1 MTGFQQFML
10 FSSVIYG
17 ALLVGWAAREMGLI
31 NEKISGKI
39 MRRTIVFLEP
49 FLIVLIYW
57 ALDLTKLRVLI
68 VMPLAASLVSIGAL
82 VAGRLVAQAVGHED
96 RRERGS
102 FVCCCMFSNVGLTMG
117 SFICLLLLG
126 QRALSLASLYAV
138 YFLPFFF
145 TIGMVVAR
153 RYSPSSKYTAWE
165 MLARFLRD
173 PISLAPNIAI
183 VAGIA
188 VNLITHGQRP
198 QVLGHVTDAL
208 VLVDVSIYSVA
219 IGLSMRFGRILSYWR
234 DCLGMSLVKFIIT
247 PIIGIGVGLLLGCP
261 GIGGGLA
268 MQVVVIQSAMPVAI
282 FALVLCKLFD
292 LDMDLANASWIFTT
306 FATAGVFLALKVIVP
321 MLA

>member
-1 MTGFQQFML
+1 MTGFQQFLL

-17 ALLVGWAAREMGLI
+17 ALLVGWVARETGLI
-31 NEKISGKI
+31 NESASAKI

-68 VMPLAASLVSIGAL
+68 VMPLAASLVSVGAL
-82 VAGRLVAQAVGHED
+82 VAGRLVAQAVGHDD
-96 RRERGS
+96 RRGRGS
-102 FVCCCMFSNVGLTMG
+102 FVCCAMFSNVGLTMG
-117 SFICLLLLG
+117 SFIAFLLLKQQG
-126 QRALSLASLYAV
+126 LSMASLYAV

-153 RYSPSSKYTAWE
+153 RYSPNGKYTAWE

-183 VAGIA
+183 LMGLV
-188 VNLITHGQRP
+188 VNLVTHGHRP
-198 QVLGHVTDAL
+198 QILQHVTDGL
-208 VLVDVSIYSVA
+208 VLVDVTIYFVA

-234 DCLGMSLVKFIIT
+234 DCLGMSFVKFVAT
-247 PIIGIGVGLLLGCP
+247 PIIGVGVGLLLGCP
-261 GIGGGLA
+261 GIGGGVA